1 MRLLKETLCPPL
13 ILFLS
18 TVSILL
24 FAPHQHLL
32 FAPGERD
39 RDRGIVVFWPFLF
52 LSFPYCDNFRF
63 PSFTLYDRR

>member
-24 FAPHQHLL
+24 FAPHHHLL
-32 FAPGERD
+32 FAPGE

-52 LSFPYCDNFRF
+52 PSFLHCDIFRF